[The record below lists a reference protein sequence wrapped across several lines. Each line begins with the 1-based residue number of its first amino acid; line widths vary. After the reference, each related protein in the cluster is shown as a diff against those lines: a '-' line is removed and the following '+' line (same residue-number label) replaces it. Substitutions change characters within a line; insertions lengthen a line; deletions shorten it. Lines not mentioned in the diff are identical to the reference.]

1 MPQFTRQGSRPLTA
15 AAYERLASKAQDLA
29 ENVTIAARRAH
40 AEGATTRD
48 KQRLTQAIHSLSMH
62 CRRLSE
68 RHRAMR
74 YAEVVG
80 EDDAVSTF
88 QQG

>member
-29 ENVTIAARRAH
+29 ENVTLAARRAH
-40 AEGATTRD
+40 SEGATARD
-48 KQRLTQAIHSLSMH
+48 KQLLTRAIHSLSMH

-68 RHRAMR
+68 RHRGMS
-74 YAEVVG
+74 YAEVVAE
-80 EDDAVSTF
+80 EDRASEI
-88 QQG
+88 

>member
-15 AAYERLASKAQDLA
+15 AAYERAAAKAQDLA
-29 ENVTIAARRAH
+29 ENVAILARQAH
-40 AEGATTRD
+40 SEDASVRT

-68 RHRAMR
+68 RHRGMS
-74 YAEVVG
+74 YAQVVAE
-80 EDDAVSTF
+80 EDR
-88 QQG
+88 Q

>member
-15 AAYERLASKAQDLA
+15 AAYERAATKAQDLA
-29 ENVTIAARRAH
+29 ESVTLAARRAH
-40 AEGATTRD
+40 SEAATIRD

-68 RHRAMR
+68 RHRGMS
-74 YAEVVG
+74 YPEVVAEEDRG
-80 EDDAVSTF
+80 E
-88 QQG
+88 

>member
-15 AAYERLASKAQDLA
+15 AAYERQAKKAQDLA
-29 ENVTIAARRAH
+29 ESVTLAARTAH
-40 AEGATTRD
+40 ADGASVRD

-68 RHRAMR
+68 RHRGMGYR
-74 YAEVVG
+74 DVVT
-80 EDDAVSTF
+80 EDDGAD
-88 QQG
+88 QPQ

>member
-15 AAYERLASKAQDLA
+15 AGYERAASKAQDLA
-29 ENVTIAARRAH
+29 ESVTLAARAAH
-40 AEGATTRD
+40 RDGATTRD

-68 RHRAMR
+68 RHRGMR
-74 YAEVVG
+74 YADVVAE
-80 EDDAVSTF
+80 EDHAS
-88 QQG
+88 QE